1 MPLSSSKS
9 DQNISGKSNN
19 LRIILKFYWVYKN
32 MLNFYFCHKAFNHV
46 LNLESH
52 QRQLLL
58 SVCLDPQLKTHDLQK
73 RNLNFHLRYFLLL
86 GGWEMICDMQISVNS
101 YKLINYRW
109 IKIIHAVKWTFIE
122 SAAPAPSLLSICLR
136 GCKCI
141 TLFPSFEVSEL
152 FSLKTLEQNFLSIR
166 IIITAL

>member
-1 MPLSSSKS
+1 
-9 DQNISGKSNN
+9 
-19 LRIILKFYWVYKN
+19 

-86 GGWEMICDMQISVNS
+86 GGREMICDMQINVNS
-101 YKLINYRW
+101 YKLINYR
-109 IKIIHAVKWTFIE
+109 
-122 SAAPAPSLLSICLR
+122 
-136 GCKCI
+136 
-141 TLFPSFEVSEL
+141 
-152 FSLKTLEQNFLSIR
+152 
-166 IIITAL
+166 